1 MSHQRLLAALSGLLT
16 VASLAACGP
25 GGSVDGEVDLVPVPQ
40 IISFDPVTLDFC
52 RRVDDGASLEV
63 TVRNQGTGTA
73 SDSPVRVAFSSAGGS
88 VTMTG
93 GQLDPGDIAKV
104 TFPIPLGC
112 FGADCGFTIL
122 VDPDSVI
129 TESNEGNNTAGGTC
143 IG

>member
-1 MSHQRLLAALSGLLT
+1 MSPPRRLAALSGLLT
-16 VASLAACGP
+16 VVLLAACG

-40 IISFDPVTLDFC
+40 ITSFDPLTVSFC
-52 RRVDDGASLEV
+52 VRVDAGEGLAV

-73 SDSPVRVAFSSAGGS
+73 SDSPVRVVFSGNPPG

-104 TFPIPLGC
+104 TFPIPPGC
-112 FGADCGFTIL
+112 FGADCVFTIL

-129 TESNEGNNTAGGTC
+129 TESNEGNNTAGGMC